1 MLLATEEKKLEF
13 HDWMKRKNDRKAI
26 TVLRLVEVE
35 GKKRQY
41 EYCVLCLV
49 WLVVM
54 FKLLDFCCGYLSSA
68 CIQLIMI

>member
-35 GKKRQY
+35 GKK
-41 EYCVLCLV
+41 
-49 WLVVM
+49 
-54 FKLLDFCCGYLSSA
+54 KT
-68 CIQLIMI
+68 I